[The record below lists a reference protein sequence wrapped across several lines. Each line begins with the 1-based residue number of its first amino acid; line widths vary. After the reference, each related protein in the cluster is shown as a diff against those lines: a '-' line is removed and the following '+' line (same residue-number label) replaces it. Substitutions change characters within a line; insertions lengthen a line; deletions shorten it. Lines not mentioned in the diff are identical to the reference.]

1 MTKAIPQPPDAAQ
14 TPDDAPSPDRA
25 WIALVAI
32 VAAQALV
39 NAWFT
44 SRMATRLYGDEVG
57 HLQTIMWT
65 FRHGPAQIWGGVYT
79 PLYYLVASALH
90 VVFGPSIQV
99 DIAAN
104 IPFHAALVWG
114 THGIARHLT
123 RSSRAGVVAGIL
135 VTALP
140 LAAGLSRMAMLDF
153 ASIGMVALAFR
164 LLLDTQ
170 SFSDRRRA
178 LAFGVAA
185 GLGTLTRDN
194 FPILLAGPSLVEF
207 VAMIRESSAT
217 RRRAKFTNL
226 ALAAAISIAIAM
238 TWYGVNFANKI
249 RGGAIRVTLAG
260 NLANEP
266 IWSWNNWMFYPFT
279 VADIG
284 LGPWLFPIFVA
295 AAVWFFARRNLGRA
309 HLAAFFAVPWIVFS
323 CLDWKLAH
331 YVAPW
336 ACGFAAILAAGLAAI
351 GARPWRIFAHV
362 AVLGIALAGWLG
374 MATNAIPR
382 EWLNQNNW
390 WAKPMGVRWTAFD
403 YQQDLHIGPPR
414 TWETTQ
420 IDELCARLGEAARG
434 RERPMIVARL
444 LNAPTPEGASDVEHP
459 FAFPLTYTL
468 ARDGAN
474 VEIKDVKFGDDGS
487 LAMYWASETLR
498 PPEKWIEDAAYLLA
512 PKGFDAPAFLGQ
524 SDAWSAVGTYRH
536 LDREHMLFEKRLSP

>member
-1 MTKAIPQPPDAAQ
+1 MTKAIPPPPDES
-14 TPDDAPSPDRA
+14 APTPDRA

-44 SRMATRLYGDEVG
+44 SHMATRLYGDEVG

-65 FRHGPAQIWGGVYT
+65 WRHGPGQIWGGVYT
-79 PLYYLVASALH
+79 PLYYLVATALH
-90 VVFGPSIQV
+90 HVFGPSIQV

-114 THGIARHLT
+114 AHGIARHLT
-123 RSSRAGVVAGIL
+123 RSSRAGVVAAIL
-135 VTALP
+135 VTTLP
-140 LAAGLSRMAMLDF
+140 LAGGLSRMAMLDF
-153 ASIGMVALAFR
+153 ASIGMVAMAFR
-164 LLLDTQ
+164 LLLETQ

-194 FPILLAGPSLVEF
+194 FPILLLGPSLVEF
-207 VAMIRESSAT
+207 VAMICETSPT
-217 RRRAKFTNL
+217 RRRAKFANL
-226 ALAAAISIAIAM
+226 AIAAGVSVAIAL

-260 NLANEP
+260 NLAGEP
-266 IWSWNNWMFYPFT
+266 IWSWNNAMFYPFT

-284 LGPWLFPIFVA
+284 LGPWLFPIFVVA
-295 AAVWFFARRNLGRA
+295 AIWVFARRSPARA
-309 HLAAFFAVPWIVFS
+309 HLAAFFALPWLVFS

-336 ACGFAAILAAGLAAI
+336 ACGFAAVMAAGLAAI
-351 GARPWRIFAHV
+351 PRARWRTGAHI
-362 AVLGIALAGWLG
+362 AVVGVALAGWLG

-382 EWLNQNNW
+382 DWLNQNGW
-390 WAKPMGVRWTAFD
+390 WANPMGVRWTAFD

-414 TWETTQ
+414 TWESTQ
-420 IDELCARLGEAARG
+420 IDEVCSRLGDAARG
-434 RERPMIVARL
+434 RERPMIVVRF
-444 LNAPTPEGASDVEHP
+444 LNVPTGVSDVEHP

-468 ARDGAN
+468 LRDGAN
-474 VEIKDVKFGDDGS
+474 VEIKDVKFETDGR

-498 PPEKWIEDAAYLLA
+498 PPEKWIEDAAYLIA
-512 PKGFDAPAFLGQ
+512 PQDFDAPAFLGQ
-524 SDAWSAVGTYRH
+524 GDAWSVAGTYRH
-536 LDREHMLFEKRLSP
+536 LDREYALFERSLLP

>member
-1 MTKAIPQPPDAAQ
+1 MTKAIPQPPDEAAL
-14 TPDDAPSPDRA
+14 APDRA

-32 VAAQALV
+32 VVAQALV

-65 FRHGPAQIWGGVYT
+65 WRHGPGQIWGGVYT
-79 PLYYLVASALH
+79 PLYYLVATALH
-90 VVFGPSIQV
+90 HVFGASIQV

-114 THGIARHLT
+114 THGIAKHLT
-123 RSSRAGVVAGIL
+123 RSSRAGVVAAIL
-135 VTALP
+135 VTTFP

-153 ASIGMVALAFR
+153 AAIGMVALAFR

-178 LAFGVAA
+178 LAFGLAA

-194 FPILLAGPSLVEF
+194 FPILLLGPSLVELAF
-207 VAMIRESSAT
+207 MIRESSPT
-217 RRRAKFTNL
+217 RRRAKFMNL
-226 ALAAAISIAIAM
+226 ALAAALSIGVAA
-238 TWYGVNFANKI
+238 TWYGVNFASKI

-284 LGPWLFPIFVA
+284 LGPWLFPIFIA
-295 AAVWFFARRNLGRA
+295 AAIGYFARRNPARA

-336 ACGFAAILAAGLAAI
+336 ACGFAAIMAAGLAAI
-351 GARPWRIFAHV
+351 PRARWRAGAHV
-362 AVLGIALAGWLG
+362 AVLGVALAGWLG

-382 EWLNQNNW
+382 DWLNQNGW
-390 WAKPMGVRWTAFD
+390 WAKALGVRWTAFD

-414 TWETTQ
+414 TWESTQ
-420 IDELCARLGEAARG
+420 IDELCSRLGDAARG
-434 RERPMIVARL
+434 RERPMIVARF
-444 LNAPTPEGASDVEHP
+444 LNAPTGASNVEHP

-468 ARDGAN
+468 LRDGAN
-474 VEIKDVKFGDDGS
+474 VEIKDVKFETDGR

-498 PPEKWIEDAAYLLA
+498 PPERWIEDAAFLIA

-524 SDAWSAVGTYRH
+524 GDAWTVAGTYRH
-536 LDREHMLFEKRLSP
+536 LDREHTLFERRPSP